1 MSKKRPLSA
10 EQTAECQAAH
20 RLYLERRNEL
30 NLSQKKIA
38 DEAGISAPAVNLY
51 FKGVNALNV
60 SFALVLSRM
69 LRVPVEAFSPRLAAE
84 IDDIT
89 GATRKG
95 DLQPE
100 RREVAD
106 RVAPYLAQDSSPEL
120 RRLHR
125 IAAELTDDQ
134 LKLLCG
140 IAELIRKG

>member
-10 EQTAECQAAH
+10 EQLAECQAAH

-69 LRVPVEAFSPRLAAE
+69 LRVPVEEFSPRLAAE
-84 IDDIT
+84 IEEIAGSSRPTDAPSRSAAAAEAASPYVT
-89 GATRKG
+89 ASPGLAR
-95 DLQPE
+95 LQ
-100 RREVAD
+100 D
-106 RVAPYLAQDSSPEL
+106 
-120 RRLHR
+120 
-125 IAAELTDDQ
+125 IAAELNDDQ